1 MSEET
6 LLKTLNVE
14 GLRQFVELQS
24 DAVSAV
30 TERFYATHGS
40 LYERFEARG
49 REACREDLAFH
60 LEFLRPVLEFG
71 LLQPMVDYL
80 CWLNSVLSA
89 RAIPTEHLSQS
100 LDWLAEFFSEHM
112 ETSNGAIVVEAL
124 LAARTSFQKISD
136 ISLMPLTSHEPWP
149 ETVEFEAALLSG
161 NHRQAHAILR
171 DSMAQRRS
179 LIDFE
184 LHVIQPALYD
194 IGEKWQTNQ
203 VSVAQEHM
211 ATAIAQSVMTVALQN
226 AQPRVSIDQ
235 RVLLA
240 CVEGNN
246 HAVGLQMV
254 ADAFL
259 MAGWEVQ
266 FLGANVPT
274 LSIIQQITAWKPDLI
289 GLSVSFPQQVRVAKA
304 VIAQLDEHF
313 GRSRPA
319 VIIGGLAFNRFTELS
334 RIVGADGFG
343 DDSRA
348 AVENANRVV
357 ST

>member
-1 MSEET
+1 M
-6 LLKTLNVE
+6 LKTLDVD

-24 DAVSAV
+24 DAVSSV
-30 TERFYATHGS
+30 TKRFYATQGS
-40 LYERFEARG
+40 LYDGFGARD

-71 LLQPMVDYL
+71 LLQPMLDYL
-80 CWLNSVLSA
+80 CWLKDVLSA
-89 RAIPTEHLSQS
+89 RGIPTEHLSQS
-100 LDWLAEFFSEHM
+100 LDWLAEFFVEHM
-112 ETSNGAIVVEAL
+112 ETSNGAIVVETL

-136 ISLMPLTSHEPWP
+136 SSLMPLTSHEPWP
-149 ETVEFEAALLSG
+149 ETMEFEAALLSG
-161 NHRQAHAILR
+161 NRRQAHAVLR
-171 DSMAQRRS
+171 RCIAQRRS

-184 LHVIQPALYD
+184 LHVIQSALYN
-194 IGEKWQTNQ
+194 IGQKWQTNQ

-226 AQPRVSIDQ
+226 AHPPVSIDQ

-246 HAVGLQMV
+246 HSLGLQMV

-259 MAGWEVQ
+259 IAGWEVQ
-266 FLGANVPT
+266 FLGADVPT
-274 LSIIQQITAWKPDLI
+274 TSLIRQTAEWKPDLI

-304 VIAQLDEHF
+304 VIVQLDEHF

-319 VIIGGLAFNRFTELS
+319 VIIGGLAFNRFRRFSGL
-334 RIVGADGFG
+334 VGADAFG
-343 DDSRA
+343 VDSRA
-348 AVENANRVV
+348 AVENANRIFRNEN
-357 ST
+357 